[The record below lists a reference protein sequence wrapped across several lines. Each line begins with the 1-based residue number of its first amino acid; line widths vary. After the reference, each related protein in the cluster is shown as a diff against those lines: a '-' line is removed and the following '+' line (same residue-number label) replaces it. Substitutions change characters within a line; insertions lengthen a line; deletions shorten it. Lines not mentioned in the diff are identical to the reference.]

1 MELRDEDGQPFTDA
15 HLGETFSHMYMGK
28 DHPEAAAA
36 LGQIVVAFDRNG
48 DEELVV
54 LRPIVVAPDGAEVD
68 VCPYYEAAAQPKE
81 VLVVLTGPPEVV
93 EQLAAA
99 PEGYGSEASPDT
111 GASPLAKNKLQPG
124 PRSASG
130 YSPAQ
135 LLTFKSRT
143 KHCIR
148 LKGRE
153 RGKVA
158 GLATDPALM
167 CRRPGEGGRRGPHD
181 LPGGP

>member
-1 MELRDEDGQPFTDA
+1 MELRDKDGQPFTNA
-15 HLGETFSHMYMGK
+15 HLGESFSHVYMGK

-36 LGQIVVAFDRNG
+36 LAQIVVAFDRDG

-81 VLVVLTGPPEVV
+81 VLLVLTGPPEVV

-111 GASPLAKNKLQPG
+111 GASPLAKNAAWPTLCLRISTCSAPRFQERDKLLHLYIKQ
-124 PRSASG
+124 
-130 YSPAQ
+130 
-135 LLTFKSRT
+135 
-143 KHCIR
+143 
-148 LKGRE
+148 
-153 RGKVA
+153 
-158 GLATDPALM
+158 
-167 CRRPGEGGRRGPHD
+167 GEGGKGRPCS
-181 LPGGP
+181 